1 MEKEKKKRKGL
12 RYLTVNGTQWSYIV
26 GRSTIAIYDPEDK
39 RYFPRFSDIHKYNG
53 EGNLNPAEILNYI
66 LTEILGDNPI
76 HQRCTRCHTV
86 KADVYLRCNPYEVEI
101 HDNDEKHYF
110 CNDCVASLAEEI

>member
-1 MEKEKKKRKGL
+1 MEKKKRSGT
-12 RYLTVNGTQWSYIV
+12 RYLTVNNTSWEYRIGKNTV
-26 GRSTIAIYDPEDK
+26 AITDPEDK
-39 RYFPRFSDIHKYNG
+39 RYYPRFSDIHKNNG

-86 KADVYLRCNPYEVEI
+86 KADVYLRRNPYKVEV

-110 CNDCVASLAEEI
+110 CNDCVASLAE